1 MAFVHILSG
10 LIAVSNLYAQILKN
24 PSDEE
29 RLYTAIVD
37 EKGATTSKLFFIK
50 GKAYFKDG
58 KVVFGTGKHRLQ
70 NVDGQGQYISIAP
83 SQLVMFTMDK
93 TWILGFRVDEMRFRW
108 DMDETRAK
116 EVAIFVDE
124 LKVHD
129 KTVAY
134 MVSEKQQECVSKN
147 IYLKDN
153 RILLSGVANIPF
165 APGRTYITDLPASM
179 PALEGLVKSASERV
193 KKKHNLTVEKDGTVA
208 SQDIMIHLSSPVNGE
223 PETLLRNTTLI
234 NQYKDKLMF
243 LEIRGIAGERTALL
257 HYDKGQSID
266 FDEGGVPVSGK
277 GKYRLEAVK
286 PEGQLLSGWLSP
298 PSSPYHGKKVKSVN
312 LEFVS
317 TGKTMPQL
325 NLTELVVVPTDLDEK
340 AEEQP
345 NK

>member
-1 MAFVHILSG
+1 
-10 LIAVSNLYAQILKN
+10 
-24 PSDEE
+24 
-29 RLYTAIVD
+29 
-37 EKGATTSKLFFIK
+37 
-50 GKAYFKDG
+50 
-58 KVVFGTGKHRLQ
+58 
-70 NVDGQGQYISIAP
+70 
-83 SQLVMFTMDK
+83 MFTMGK
-93 TWILGFRVDEMRFRW
+93 TWFLGFRVDEMRFHW
-108 DMDETRAK
+108 DRDEKRAK

-134 MVSEKQQECVSKN
+134 MVSKKQQECVSKN
-147 IYLKDN
+147 IYLKDK

-165 APGRTYITDLPASM
+165 APGRTYVTDIAASTPAR
-179 PALEGLVKSASERV
+179 EGLVQDASERV
-193 KKKHNLTVEKDGTVA
+193 KNKRKLTIEKDGTVA
-208 SQDIMIHLSSPVNGE
+208 SQDIMIHLTSLANGE

-234 NQYKDKLMF
+234 NKYKDKLIF

-257 HYDKGQSID
+257 YYDKGQSID

-298 PSSPYHGKKVKSVN
+298 PSSPHHGKKVKSVN
-312 LEFVS
+312 LDFIS
-317 TGKTMPQL
+317 TGKAMTQL
-325 NLTELVVVPTDLDEK
+325 NLTKLVVVPPDLDEK